1 MIRSLLPSDLDELKR
16 IHDAHFKHEFDLPDF
31 MKFICAF
38 VVTDDSDGKVITA
51 GGVRNIAE
59 CLLVTDLS
67 IDPRVRIKALYQM
80 LHASKFVCEK
90 SGYDQMFVWSQ
101 NPAYTRRLMRN
112 GFRLPQGQS
121 LILDM

>member
-1 MIRSLLPSDLDELKR
+1 
-16 IHDAHFKHEFDLPDF
+16 

-67 IDPRVRIKALYQM
+67 IDPRVRIRALYQM
-80 LHASKFVCEK
+80 LHASKFVCERA
-90 SGYDQMFVWSQ
+90 GYDQMFVWSQ
-101 NPAYTRRLMRN
+101 NPAYSRRLMRN